1 MSLRY
6 TLNMRKKL
14 TLEQLLDYRHKR
26 SVARLPKWKELKGA
40 YGEYKKALIE
50 GAIKKYSRKD

>member
-1 MSLRY
+1 
-6 TLNMRKKL
+6 MRKKL